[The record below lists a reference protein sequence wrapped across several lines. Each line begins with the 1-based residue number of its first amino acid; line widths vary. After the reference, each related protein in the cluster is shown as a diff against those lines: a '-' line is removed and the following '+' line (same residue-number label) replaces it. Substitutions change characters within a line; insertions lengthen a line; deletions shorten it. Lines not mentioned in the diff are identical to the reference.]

1 MADTGLRPFWDYYEI
16 CHWKSVDLKQIHYLV
31 SKIMNRGSVGSPTPY
46 AANSDEIRIPL
57 SKAQR
62 EILSEFY
69 QVSHTKVIFNKK
81 ARQDIWSNFITQK
94 TIPELGLGD
103 KCPALLAELEKSIS
117 SGNLVQSAVFSE
129 CVYAQTLANM
139 LRLREFY
146 EFSLSPDSLSAS
158 IVKLIAS
165 YGLKPRYVYKNHSG
179 RRALVQAGGHGGV
192 DSALITIADNNVF
205 TIEFKEPGAKTS
217 EPDLPTY
224 GEDGFLRTTAEFKS
238 DYPQFELM
246 LKEQIEKRLN
256 FFNVMG
262 SNVNDFTVESVQMA
276 VSENYAIKKY
286 ADVICVEDKSGYLTM
301 LPANQ
306 VGKWANTRGEIRPAG
321 RNHYKVFTPEFLKKS
336 ITDLGGT
343 VHSDRFQVP
352 YASLV
357 GARKRGGTSEVN
369 RLKLNP
375 LLFVYAKD
383 VTTSEGLATFAQSR
397 VRQLRPTISAHMF
410 FKELQVSNVH
420 TYYESEFQL
429 G

>member
-1 MADTGLRPFWDYYEI
+1 MGL
-16 CHWKSVDLKQIHYLV
+16 Q
-31 SKIMNRGSVGSPTPY
+31 SPS
-46 AANSDEIRIPL
+46 NSDGIRVPL
-57 SKAQR
+57 AKAQR
-62 EILSEFY
+62 EILFEFY
-69 QVSHTKVIFNKK
+69 QVQYTRVIFSKK
-81 ARQDIWSNFITQK
+81 ERDDIWSNFISEK
-94 TIPELGLGD
+94 IIPELGLRD

-139 LRLREFY
+139 LRLPEFHQ
-146 EFSLSPDSLSAS
+146 FSLSPDSLSAS

-165 YGLKPRYVYKNHSG
+165 YGLQPRYVYKNHDGS
-179 RRALVQAGGHGGV
+179 RALVQAGGWGGV

-224 GEDGFLRTTAEFKS
+224 GEDGFLRSTLKFVSA
-238 DYPQFELM
+238 YPQFELM

-256 FFNVMG
+256 FFDVMG
-262 SNVNDFTVESVQMA
+262 SNVNDFTVESVQIA
-276 VSENYAIKKY
+276 VSENYATKKY

-306 VGKWANTRGEIRPAG
+306 AGMWANTRGEIRPAG

-336 ITDLGGT
+336 IIDLGGT
-343 VHSDRFQVP
+343 VHNDLLQVP
-352 YASLV
+352 YSSLV
-357 GARKRGGTSEVN
+357 GSKKRGGTSEVN

-383 VTTSEGLATFAQSR
+383 VKKSEDLATFAASN
-397 VRQLRPTISAHMF
+397 VRQLKPTISAHMF
-410 FKELQVSNVH
+410 FKELQVSKVH
-420 TYYESEFQL
+420 IYYESEFRL